1 MIVECVQTIVLTTAP
16 CVHSNVYGL
25 GRIMRLTA
33 VDPIHFTSSMVQTYD
48 QFSGSAKIT
57 GSFSSI
63 GKEPV
68 PYSPS
73 VILATTRSFI
83 SYAEK
88 GIVIVITN
96 VLQGDKTIVLVCHI
110 SE

>member
-1 MIVECVQTIVLTTAP
+1 
-16 CVHSNVYGL
+16 
-25 GRIMRLTA
+25 MRLTV
-33 VDPIHFTSSMVQTYD
+33 VDPIHFTSSTVQTYD

-88 GIVIVITN
+88 GIVIAITN
-96 VLQGDKTIVLVCHI
+96 VLQGDETIVLVCCI
-110 SE
+110 FE